1 MAKDLAG
8 VINELVEKGYNF
20 RNVYYSRN
28 ASKFSETTSS
38 NFSLSNIHEVF
49 ARYMKKGHNNFEV
62 ILDSEYKCAEK
73 YYFVGMDTANKKL
86 ELKKLHY
93 ENNLDSYKGLI
104 DIFKE
109 NGWKVEVKGDK

>member
-20 RNVYYSRN
+20 RNVYYSKN
-28 ASKFSETTSS
+28 DYKFSETTSS
-38 NFSLSNIHEVF
+38 NLSLSNIREVF
-49 ARYMKKGHNNFEV
+49 AKHIKQGHNIFEI
-62 ILDSEYKCAEK
+62 ILDSEFKGAEVF
-73 YYFVGMDTANKKL
+73 YFFGLDTANKKL

-93 ENNLDSYKGLI
+93 ENNLDSYRGLI

-109 NGWKVEVKGDK
+109 SGWIVDVSKSK